1 MTLLKVRAPCNVPA
15 QLSWLTVRAVHRTLL
30 KRWIMHRDMSIN
42 NILIRPVWRD
52 LPGRC
57 VMKDP
62 PPLIEDVLSGAL
74 RCVTK
79 YLHSEEIRMSLF
91 LGKNSRVK
99 LTVC

>member
-1 MTLLKVRAPCNVPA
+1 MAHN
-15 QLSWLTVRAVHRTLL
+15 TVVHRTLM
-30 KRWIMHRDMSIN
+30 KRGILHRDMSIN

-79 YLHSEEIRMSLF
+79 YLHSEEIRMTLF
-91 LGKNSRVK
+91 LGKTSRVK